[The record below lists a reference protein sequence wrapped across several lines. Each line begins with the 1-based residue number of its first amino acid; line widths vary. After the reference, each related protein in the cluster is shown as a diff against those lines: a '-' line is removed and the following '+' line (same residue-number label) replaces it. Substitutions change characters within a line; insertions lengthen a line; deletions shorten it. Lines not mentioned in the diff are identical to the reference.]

1 MNRGSNRGD
10 GRQGKYRNLSRRS
23 KTPPGS
29 GAARERRKQVAKAK
43 VKTEHSNYMQDRY
56 DKELKIKDRLE
67 EFFRRQGENKN
78 TTTLGQA
85 YLSFLRAQTL
95 WAKGEYASSAMMYVL
110 LLSIVTTYA
119 PHMRDTMGMEHKDA
133 PVMGDHKAMLEYH
146 YPVGHPNH
154 GKYKNDKEV
163 QKTLKH
169 FEKRARL
176 EAIVE
181 EDMKKREKEKKCCG
195 KKECPRP
202 CNLLGGRKE
211 ESWID
216 YSNRKTRKRR
226 RRGGKKTRKK
236 KGGMD
241 VDKKGSPTE
250 FPKLTFDFGV
260 PSTMEEV
267 ESDAGSDMLESP
279 TDLAIASPPPAL
291 KRQYSLKMGDI
302 WDEDMEEFAEA
313 DLEDFSSPGL
323 THDQKMEDPFYAAAW
338 NDRKEYE
345 KKAKKKADFDET
357 AHTKYGEG
365 IGRPHTSKIGFQG
378 EQEWED
384 APDLYERFEGIPP
397 PYSLKDDGSVATWPG
412 KKNLQPFM
420 LKSFQQ
426 RPLRPLITPIR
437 DEKGR
442 ELNKELEED
451 LFIFEPRE
459 SDSPVVMM
467 PMKKHEPVKSP
478 MTIMPNIGIGGRRRK
493 TRRRRKK
500 GRGKKKKT
508 RRIVCNKRK
517 LTRRK

>member
-29 GAARERRKQVAKAK
+29 GAARERRKQVAKGN

-56 DKELKIKDRLE
+56 DKELKIKGRLE

-146 YPVGHPNH
+146 YPVAHPNH

-176 EAIVE
+176 ESIVE
-181 EDMKKREKEKKCCG
+181 ADMKGRGKEKKCCG
-195 KKECPRP
+195 KMECPEP

-226 RRGGKKTRKK
+226 RRGGRKTRKK

-241 VDKKGSPTE
+241 GDKSSPAE
-250 FPKLTFDFGV
+250 LTFDFGV
-260 PSTMEEV
+260 PSGAEEG
-267 ESDAGSDMLESP
+267 DTGLAMLESLSSSAP
-279 TDLAIASPPPAL
+279 TPPSL
-291 KRQYSLKMGDI
+291 NRQFSLKMDDI
-302 WDEDMEEFAEA
+302 WDEEMEAFAEE
-313 DLEDFSSPGL
+313 DLGELSSPGL
-323 THDQKMEDPFYAAAW
+323 THDQKMENIFYAAAW
-338 NDRKEYE
+338 NNRKEYE
-345 KKAKKKADFDET
+345 EKARKKAEYDKI
-357 AHTKYGEG
+357 AHTEYGDG
-365 IGRPHTSKIGFQG
+365 IGRPHTPRIDLQG
-378 EQEWED
+378 KKSWEN
-384 APDLYERFEGIPP
+384 AQDLYERFKGIPP
-397 PYSLKDDGSVATWPG
+397 PYSLKDDGSVAVRSGNESDRNTTG
-412 KKNLQPFM
+412 KKLVKNIIQ
-420 LKSFQQ
+420 S
-426 RPLRPLITPIR
+426 RSLRPLITPIQ
-437 DEKGR
+437 DKKGN
-442 ELNKELEED
+442 ELNKELEEKTS
-451 LFIFEPRE
+451 FKFVPRKSE
-459 SDSPVVMM
+459 SKYVMK
-467 PMKKHEPVKSP
+467 PLEKHEPVKSP
-478 MTIMPNIGIGGRRRK
+478 MTIVPNVGIGGRRKRK
-493 TRRRRKK
+493 T

-508 RRIVCNKRK
+508 RRIVCRKRK
-517 LTRRK
+517 LTRKKRRRRR